1 MINTN
6 KLLPRSSAST
16 LNPNLILDIGVIRKK
31 KKKIDNL
38 LKERLVLSK
47 IRYGIERQQ
56 LERSLR
62 RGTETRLED
71 SDDDEKN

>member
-16 LNPNLILDIGVIRKK
+16 LNPNSISDIGVIRKTT
-31 KKKIDNL
+31 KKIDDL
-38 LKERLVLSK
+38 LKERLILSK

-56 LERSLR
+56 LERS
-62 RGTETRLED
+62 
-71 SDDDEKN
+71 